1 MEDEGTRRGPS
12 AALSLQSGTTS
23 FMLPAMGESL
33 LKSRQTTSPQP
44 GRLKTALKVLLVAR
58 RAIDPLTIS
67 SMMQNKIRLRIFYWT
82 KQYYASAIKALEV
95 DSSTSPPAAVKAGLR
110 RYAIKQAQKQLL
122 DSWVGFWSSFL
133 WLIFVVLNAFL
144 GCQSLASTED
154 IPRWYGVAVVG
165 FVFAAIIKLLF
176 WRVPSKAQPF
186 V

>member
-122 DSWVGFWSSFL
+122 DSWGNDSGPSGNFCRYFKPGWHRRVWRGRSCMCG
-133 WLIFVVLNAFL
+133 VV
-144 GCQSLASTED
+144 
-154 IPRWYGVAVVG
+154 
-165 FVFAAIIKLLF
+165 
-176 WRVPSKAQPF
+176 VPACELQVYRRERSRDCHRA
-186 V
+186 